1 MAQKKYVSLSKLST
15 FLDNLFGTFASLSH
29 KHTIS
34 DISDYTVD
42 TTLSSTS
49 TNPVQNKVIDAE
61 FDAMVEAMGALE
73 TAIDGKADASHT
85 HDDRYY
91 TETEIDTKISNV
103 NTSISN
109 ITNGTTIVAK
119 ATQDASGNT
128 ITSTYETKTDATAK
142 LNEAKSYA
150 DSVKSDL
157 LNGAGGAYDTLK
169 ELGDLIDENTDA
181 IDALETVAAGKADKT
196 HTHTISDVTDLQ
208 EATISTA
215 GLLSAEDK
223 IQLDYGGIPIASTSG
238 TGAAYTAVV
247 NGMTSLTV
255 GMSFMMIPHTV
266 STSTA
271 PTLNVNNLGAKTIRR
286 RVSNATQSTA
296 AGYNASWLSANKPI
310 MVTYDGMFWIADIL
324 KPSAADVSGTMG
336 VSNGG
341 TGKNSI
347 TAGNFLVGNGT
358 SAMTEKTPA
367 EALTHMGITATATEI
382 NYMDGVTSNVQTQI
396 DSLSSEIADL
406 KTTEPWTFTLEDGS
420 TTTKLVY
427 VSTLA
432 TENWTFTLEDGSTV
446 TKGVCVK

>member
-15 FLDNLFGTFASLSH
+15 FLENLRSTFASLSH

-223 IQLDYGGIPIASTSG
+223 IQLDYGGLPIASTSG

-286 RVSNATQSTA
+286 RVSNTTQSTA

-310 MVTYDGMFWIADIL
+310 MVTYDGVFWIADIL
-324 KPSAADVSGTMG
+324 KPSAADVSGTF
-336 VSNGG
+336 GG
-341 TGKNSI
+341 QVVANSS
-347 TAGNFLVGNGT
+347 GQDVG
-358 SAMTEKTPA
+358 TP
-367 EALTHMGITATATEI
+367 LLR
-382 NYMDGVTSNVQTQI
+382 NS
-396 DSLSSEIADL
+396 
-406 KTTEPWTFTLEDGS
+406 
-420 TTTKLVY
+420 KLV
-427 VSTLA
+427 STE
-432 TENWTFTLEDGSTV
+432 TNPTVNGEICWTYE
-446 TKGVCVK
+446 